1 MESTSNVMAEIKA
14 EGRQRMRISPNG
26 IKFIKLEEG
35 LSLTSYLCPAR
46 VWTVGYGHTRHARSG
61 MKITEAEAEGLLY
74 ADLVAFERAVNELV
88 QVPLNQD
95 QFDALVSF
103 VFNVGVSAFS
113 KSTLLKLL
121 NQGEYAAAK
130 EQFARWNKA
139 GGEVSPG
146 LINRRRRES
155 ALFWMSFSIAEAPG
169 RLGRDSKPYSR
180 NPKKESEQQ
189 NSQEQK
195 GEKTQQT
202 QTQQS
207 PEAPLTHHCI

>member
-1 MESTSNVMAEIKA
+1 MSEIKA

-35 LSLTSYLCPAR
+35 LSLTSYLCPAG

-88 QVPLNQD
+88 KVPIDQH

-121 NQGEYAAAK
+121 NQGDYLGAK
-130 EQFARWNKA
+130 EQFLRWNKA
-139 GGEVSPG
+139 GGQVLPG
-146 LINRRRRES
+146 LANRRRRES
-155 ALFWMSFSIAEAPG
+155 ALFWMSYSIAEAPG

-180 NPKKESEQQ
+180 NPKKENSVQQQ

-195 GEKTQQT
+195 GGETQQA
-202 QTQQS
+202 QAQQS
-207 PEAPLTHHCI
+207 PEVPLTHHCI